1 MLTSIEKYDD
11 ESIYLTG
18 ASGEDFLKTVAEKAK
33 EGYTVVENTV
43 MLNMYVKR
51 CVMKKPE
58 QVVLKAP
65 VGLAD
70 SIPTEPVKQPVP
82 TYSQAVIGS
91 LKGDKNKLEQYGKEL
106 GVELKKS
113 KSFEN
118 MVKDLEDYVAFP
130 VKD

>member
-11 ESIYLTG
+11 ESIYLAG

-58 QVVLKAP
+58 QVDLKAP

>member
-11 ESIYLTG
+11 ESIYLAG

-33 EGYTVVENTV
+33 EGYSIVENTV

-51 CVMKKPE
+51 CVMKKNST
-58 QVVLKAP
+58 VV
-65 VGLAD
+65 VED
-70 SIPTEPVKQPVP
+70 SKQEPVQSSTKQPS

-91 LKGDKNKLEQYGKEL
+91 FKGDKNKLEQYGKEF

-118 MVKDLEDYVAFP
+118 MVKDLEDHVGFP
-130 VKD
+130 VKE